1 MFHPALV
8 IIIARN
14 PRINL
19 GINYSLLH
27 SEFLGEKIRDLLI
40 NIPIIDQKSVINV
53 QVHSAQTSGYRSY

>member
-14 PRINL
+14 PRINMA
-19 GINYSLLH
+19 INYFLLH

-40 NIPIIDQKSVINV
+40 NSKIIDQKSVISV
-53 QVHSAQTSGYRSY
+53 QVHSAQTSCNRRY